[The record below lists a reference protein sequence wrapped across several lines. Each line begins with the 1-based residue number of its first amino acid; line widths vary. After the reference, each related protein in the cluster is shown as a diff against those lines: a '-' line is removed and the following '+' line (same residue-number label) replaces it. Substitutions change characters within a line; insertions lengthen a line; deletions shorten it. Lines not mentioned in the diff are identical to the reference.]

1 MVETFTPAGCGGR
14 RRQAAAVLLF
24 TIGAIAAATGLGAIL
39 GAFGGVLST
48 PWVVAVATTLA
59 VLGALRESGVLRI
72 PLPDLRRQ
80 VPEPWRREKPLAFW
94 STGYGLILGSGFG
107 TFQPVATFWVVCAG
121 AVALGHPLVAALCL
135 APFGLGRA
143 IMVAF
148 PGDDP
153 LRRLAGAHR
162 LLRPVNAAVLAAA
175 AVLLVPSMAS
185 SATTALPTGQRDPS
199 VSRHVIA
206 YTDARNGATNVVV
219 LARGAPPVVFPGGRL
234 PSLAGDVL
242 AYVDDAGIRVVLWRT
257 GQEVGRVTGR
267 VDKPALSG
275 PRLAYVETIGARRR
289 LLVRNLTTNVVRII
303 ARVGPATDL
312 GRPALMG
319 QLIAWHESGGDRNHV
334 LLRSLT
340 GGRTLIIASGSRSG
354 LEANPA
360 LSPGYIAWVESRAE
374 RSSVLIRKL
383 PNGRVRHVASTS
395 GPTFHFWNTT
405 IEAGRVWVTRWA
417 LASNRSRVLAYR
429 WAR

>member
-14 RRQAAAVLLF
+14 RRQAAAILLF
-24 TIGAIAAATGLGAIL
+24 TIGAIGAAAGLGAVL
-39 GAFGGVLST
+39 GAFGGTLPTTWAVGIAVL
-48 PWVVAVATTLA
+48 LA
-59 VLGALRESGVLRI
+59 LLGALHEAGVVRI

-94 STGYGLILGSGFG
+94 STGYGLILGAGFG

-121 AVALGHPLVAALCL
+121 AVAIGRPMVAALCL

-143 IMVAF
+143 LMVAF

-153 LRRLAGAHR
+153 LRRLAGVHR

-175 AVLLVPSMAS
+175 ALLLVPSVLS
-185 SATTALPTGQRDPS
+185 SAPAPLPTGQRDPS
-199 VSRHVIA
+199 VSRSVIA
-206 YTDARNGATNVVV
+206 YTDAKDGATNVVV
-219 LARGAPPVVFPGGRL
+219 LARGAAPVVFPGGRL
-234 PSLAGDVL
+234 PSLNGDVL
-242 AYVDDAGIRVVLWRT
+242 AYADDTGIRVVLWRT

-275 PRLAYVETIGARRR
+275 PRLAYVETVGARKR

-303 ARVGPATDL
+303 ARVGPAVDL

-319 QLIAWHESGGDRNHV
+319 QLIAWHESAGYGSQV
-334 LLRSLT
+334 FLRALN
-340 GGRTLIIASGSRSG
+340 GGRTRIVASGSRSR
-354 LEANPA
+354 LLANPA
-360 LSPGYIAWVESRAE
+360 LTLGYIAWVEGRAE
-374 RSSVLIRKL
+374 HSSVLIRKL
-383 PNGRVRHVASTS
+383 PNGAVRHVASTS
-395 GPTFHFWNTT
+395 GPTFHYWNTA
-405 IEAGRVWVTRWA
+405 IEAGRLWVTRWA
-417 LASNRSRVLAYR
+417 LGSNRSRVLAYR

>member
-14 RRQAAAVLLF
+14 RRQAGAVLLF
-24 TIGAIAAATGLGAIL
+24 ATGAIGAAAGLGASL
-39 GAFGGVLST
+39 GAFGSVLPT
-48 PWVVAVATTLA
+48 PWAVGVAAALA
-59 VLGALRESGVLRI
+59 ALGALRESGVLRI
-72 PLPDLRRQ
+72 RFPDLRRQ

-94 STGYGLILGSGFG
+94 SAGYGVILGSGFG

-121 AVALGHPLVAALCL
+121 AVALGRPLVAALCL

-153 LRRLAGAHR
+153 LRPLAAAHR

-175 AVLLVPSMAS
+175 ALLLVASVAS
-185 SATTALPTGQRDPS
+185 SAPAFSTGQRDPS
-199 VSRHVIA
+199 VSREVIA
-206 YTDARNGATNVVV
+206 YTDARDGATDVVV
-219 LARGAPPVVFPGGRL
+219 LASGAPPVVFPGGRL

-275 PRLAYVETIGARRR
+275 PRLAYVETIGSRQR

-303 ARVGPATDL
+303 ARVGPAIDL
-312 GRPALMG
+312 GRPALLG
-319 QLIAWHESGGDRNHV
+319 QIIAWHESGGDRNHV
-334 LLRSLT
+334 LLRSLA
-340 GGRTLIIASGSRSG
+340 GGRTWIIASGSRSG
-354 LEANPA
+354 LQANPA
-360 LSPGYIAWVESRAE
+360 LSAGYIAWVEGRAE

-383 PNGRVRHVASTS
+383 PNGPVRRVASTS
-395 GPTFHFWNTT
+395 GPTFHFWNTA
-405 IEAGRVWVTRWA
+405 IEAGKVWVTRWT
-417 LASNRSRVLAYR
+417 LGSNRSRVLAYR
-429 WAR
+429 LAG